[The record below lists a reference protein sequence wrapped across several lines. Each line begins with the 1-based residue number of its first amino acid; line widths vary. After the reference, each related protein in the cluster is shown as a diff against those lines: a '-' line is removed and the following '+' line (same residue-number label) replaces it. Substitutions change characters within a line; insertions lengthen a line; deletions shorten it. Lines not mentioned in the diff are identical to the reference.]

1 MQKSIKGSAMGKSDS
16 RRPSTHFTVSL
27 EERPDYQEPLAAV
40 VFDSVGNLLDQAKVK
55 DGKVKVDLP
64 AQTLMRSRVFIVPL
78 TGDSEKAPTLEAM
91 ERLGAYQA
99 IVAVEG
105 KLTELIRVPGA
116 VIDFWPACSCY
127 VHGQVV
133 RSSDNRK
140 VCGARVHICEVD
152 KLPRWILR
160 LPEDDLFR
168 LRDDLLDVIR
178 RPPIPLPGPFPRP
191 PLPDPPPLHRPVFR
205 FAGAAGPSP
214 ELKTALPRTGL
225 DAAAPQQMLSAQ
237 RDRYD
242 LQLQLL
248 TPSAA
253 VLRDLLVVNA
263 SLIYPW
269 FCLWPHWWWRLQ
281 CDEVAVVST
290 DVNGRFQA
298 VVHYPCLGDHPDLY
312 FWVEYDFGSGF
323 ESVYHPPIACHTYWD
338 YLCGSEVTIRVSDP
352 RVPSCSDEPDL
363 PGCQV
368 VVLSIGNRV
377 AVRELQTS
385 AAGATREGLTAGGE
399 PFGATLEPRVDF
411 SRSELIDNKNIP
423 FYRWSY
429 RRLSGPDGV
438 STAASVPASVPISTA
453 ADAAS
458 APAGDWTPLTRSV
471 VRHYKDG
478 TSYPADPMGP
488 LPTSGPPPTAP
499 IENLFRI
506 RPANPPVGTEW
517 RVLNEHVDLATAY
530 FETASLTG
538 SPASGPVDGSPPVPA
553 PDDLAAGRY
562 ELKLELF
569 DQGGNLV
576 NWTDKGVD
584 LRITVQDAPFGS
596 GTITTVSAP
605 TYNRILSG
613 GKTIGFKMV
622 VRVDNNH
629 CYAEVLPL
637 AGDVTPDPLCGFHTY
652 APGDKVR
659 FRFVARHPNQFAN
672 YAFNSFRATGPALAV
687 VATAG
692 VTGAAGTSGYA
703 HVGGFQYEKDVAVAA
718 LMGSCANAAFAKRLD
733 VEPLAQNGYTRLHY
747 LRHADTAAFALAQ
760 PCPPCVCDE

>member
-1 MQKSIKGSAMGKSDS
+1 MEKSVKGRVAGKSDPKRS
-16 RRPSTHFTVSL
+16 STLFTVSL
-27 EERPDYQEPLAAV
+27 EERPDYEGQLATY

-64 AQTLMRSRVFIVPL
+64 AQKLMRSRVFIAPL
-78 TGDSEKAPTLEAM
+78 TDDSAKAPTLEAM

-99 IVAVEG
+99 IIATEG
-105 KLTELIRVPGA
+105 QLSELIRVPGPI
-116 VIDFWPACSCY
+116 IDFWPACACY
-127 VHGQVV
+127 VHGQVI

-160 LPEDDLFR
+160 LPERDLFR
-168 LRDDLLDVIR
+168 LRDDLLEVIHK
-178 RPPIPLPGPFPRP
+178 PPIPLPGPFPRP
-191 PLPDPPPLHRPVFR
+191 PLPDPPPLARPVFR
-205 FAGAAGPSP
+205 FASAGAPAPSI
-214 ELKTALPRTGL
+214 EL
-225 DAAAPQQMLSAQ
+225 AAARAGLAGDSVQLALSAQ
-237 RDRYD
+237 RDPYD
-242 LQLQLL
+242 LQLQLR
-248 TPSAA
+248 TPSAP
-253 VLRDLLVVNA
+253 VLRDLLAVNWT
-263 SLIYPW
+263 LIYPW

-281 CDEVAVVST
+281 CDEVAVVAT
-290 DVNGRFQA
+290 DANGRFQA
-298 VVHYPCLGDHPDLY
+298 VVRYPCLGDHPDLY
-312 FWVEYDFGSGF
+312 FWVEYDFGSGY
-323 ESVYHPPIACHTYWD
+323 ETVYRPALACNTYWD

-368 VVLSIGNRV
+368 VVLSIGNQV

-385 AAGATREGLTAGGE
+385 AAGAGREGLTTAGE

-411 SRSELIDNKNIP
+411 SRTELIDNKNIP

-438 STAASVPASVPISTA
+438 STAASLPASVPISTA

-478 TSYPADPMGP
+478 TSYPAAPMGP

-506 RPANPPVGTEW
+506 RPADPPAGTEW

-530 FETASLTG
+530 FETAGLTG
-538 SPASGPVDGSPPVPA
+538 SPANGPVDGTPPVPA

-562 ELKLELF
+562 ELNLELF
-569 DQGGNLV
+569 DAAGNLV
-576 NWTDKGVD
+576 NWTDKGID

-596 GTITTVSAP
+596 GTITTVAAP
-605 TYNRILSG
+605 NYNRILSS

-652 APGDKVR
+652 APGDEVR
-659 FRFVARHPNQFAN
+659 FGFVARHPNQFAT
-672 YAFNSFRATGPALAV
+672 YAFNCFRATGPALAV
-687 VATAG
+687 VSTAG
-692 VTGAAGTSGYA
+692 VAGAAGTSGYA
-703 HVGGFQYEKDVAVAA
+703 NVGGFQYEKDVAVTA
-718 LMGSCANAAFAKRLD
+718 LLGSCANAAFAERLD
-733 VEPLAQNGYTRLHY
+733 VAPLAQNGYTRLHY

-760 PCPPCVCDE
+760 PCPPCVCDD